1 MNKKAEKFEKML
13 KENKIECFQ
22 KEEIKDELHTVLFR
36 SFMEIEGLQLPVVV
50 ILDDQLRRPVGDLLL
65 IHAEHL
71 FRELF
76 YIVSPQKTSCI
87 YQ

>member
-22 KEEIKDELHTVLFR
+22 KEEIKDELHTVLYR

-50 ILDDQLRRPVGDLLL
+50 ILDDSIYSIFRRIGR
-65 IHAEHL
+65 IC
-71 FRELF
+71 
-76 YIVSPQKTSCI
+76 TSYKSYGTGYMRCCH
-87 YQ
+87 